1 MKPTI
6 DEIIHKARIAQ
17 KLFEQFN
24 QQQVDEVVTAVAWAI
39 CKPQNNQKISE
50 FAVSSTGLGKI
61 EDKITKNR
69 RKTLGLLRDLKG
81 ITTVGVISENK
92 KKGYYRNFQTSWSR
106 WCNYSIYQ
114 SSGNAH

>member
-39 CKPQNNQKISE
+39 
-50 FAVSSTGLGKI
+50 
-61 EDKITKNR
+61 
-69 RKTLGLLRDLKG
+69 
-81 ITTVGVISENK
+81 
-92 KKGYYRNFQTSWSR
+92 
-106 WCNYSIYQ
+106 
-114 SSGNAH
+114 